1 MSSPPSSRT
10 KNDSFLSS
18 SFRPPTFC
26 LKRFATNHL
35 YPLIRFIFSNFL
47 FLMLRQRV
55 NTPYSTILVFFCLF
69 ANWPLLPRPRLNILL
84 NLSLRW
90 LNTVFDTYASFTFVS
105 KTLDPLVAKNGTL
118 DEKRIYTN
126 LHSAN
131 LMQRYTYSGIPI
143 SRTSRVNAN
152 LFEKSGVRE
161 IEGGIKLRLIGRV
174 LFDYE

>member
-10 KNDSFLSS
+10 KNDSSLSA

-35 YPLIRFIFSNFL
+35 YPLIRFLFSNFL
-47 FLMLRQRV
+47 FLMLHQRV
-55 NTPYSTILVFFCLF
+55 NTPFSTILVFFCLF

-118 DEKRIYTN
+118 DEKADLHQFAQCKFDAKIYLQWNPDFSN
-126 LHSAN
+126 L
-131 LMQRYTYSGIPI
+131 QGKRK
-143 SRTSRVNAN
+143 
-152 LFEKSGVRE
+152 FVRE
-161 IEGGIKLRLIGRV
+161 IGSSRNRRWHQITLNWPGIV
-174 LFDYE
+174 